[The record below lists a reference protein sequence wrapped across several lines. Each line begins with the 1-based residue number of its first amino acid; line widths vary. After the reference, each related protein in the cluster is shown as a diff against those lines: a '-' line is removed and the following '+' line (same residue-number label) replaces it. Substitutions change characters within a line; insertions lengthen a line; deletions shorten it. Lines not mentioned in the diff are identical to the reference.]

1 MKDSIIKKLKRDEVI
16 RYATVIIQVSF
27 HVCIWFSSLDDRKLW
42 SALTFNPRRS
52 AVVSGSQF
60 AGRYWWPTGFVDR
73 GICINMLWISGTFVA
88 SGQERNEPHSDQ
100 KRKQSWISFAWFKYK
115 LNDAS
120 ARGWGQGRGGGVSTG
135 YANCRLSKHLRNVFK
150 GVAIAA
156 SFFNSYVILLLLFG
170 P

>member
-1 MKDSIIKKLKRDEVI
+1 M
-16 RYATVIIQVSF
+16 Q
-27 HVCIWFSSLDDRKLW
+27 LW
-42 SALTFNPRRS
+42 SSRSPFMFAYDSLHLMIESCDLHWLLNPRRS